1 MMPPSQLPW
10 ARGSLTARLK
20 GLKALV
26 RNRKILA
33 GLCMI
38 LAITLVSE
46 IGYRLLP
53 YDPKKMGDV
62 PLGLP
67 PSWQHPLGTDPMGR
81 DLLTQLLFGTTLSI
95 RIGFMA
101 GMVAFTIAVLI
112 ALIGGYYGG
121 TLDGILNVVTEVFIT
136 IPSLAILILVAALVG
151 RVDIPMMSLI
161 LAVFGWA
168 WPCKVMRAQILSLK
182 ERGFIRLAKLSGYHG
197 IEIVI
202 REIMPNMLPFLGA
215 YFAVVVSAA
224 MIAEAGLELIGLGPQ
239 YTITLGIMLN
249 WAMVHAAFTR
259 GLTNWWIPPVFVL
272 IWIFLSLFIISMG
285 LDEVGNPRLKVKG

>member
-1 MMPPSQLPW
+1 VRGSELPW
-10 ARGSLTARLK
+10 KRERLAARLK
-20 GLKALV
+20 GLKV
-26 RNRKILA
+26 VVENRKILA
-33 GLCMI
+33 GLSMLMGII
-38 LAITLVSE
+38 LASE
-46 IGYRLLP
+46 IGYRLSP
-53 YDPKKMGDV
+53 YDPKVMGNV

-67 PSWQHPLGTDPMGR
+67 PSWEHPLGTDPMGR
-81 DLLTQLLFGTTLSI
+81 DLLTQLLYGATLSI
-95 RIGFMA
+95 RIGFIA
-101 GMVAFTIAVLI
+101 GMIAFAIAVLI

-151 RVDIPMMSLI
+151 RVTIPLMALI
-161 LAVFGWA
+161 LAVFSWA

-215 YFAVVVSAA
+215 YFAVVVSWA
-224 MIAEAGLELIGLGPQ
+224 MIAQAGLELIGLGPQ

-259 GLTNWWIPPVFVL
+259 GLVNWWIPPVIVL
-272 IWIFLSLFIISMG
+272 IWVFLSLFIISMG
-285 LDEVGNPRLKVKG
+285 LDEIGNPRLKVKG